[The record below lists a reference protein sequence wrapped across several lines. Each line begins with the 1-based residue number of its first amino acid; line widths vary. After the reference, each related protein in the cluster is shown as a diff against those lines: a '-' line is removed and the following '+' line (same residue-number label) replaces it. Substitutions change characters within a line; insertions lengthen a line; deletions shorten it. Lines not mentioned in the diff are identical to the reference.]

1 MRYPNAANGLRLM
14 FVGQILMIVGVL
26 LAWVPLVGALL
37 IIAAPIVELVG
48 VYKAG
53 ADDENYRGTLVFV
66 ALVLMVNFISGF
78 KGEGFLGSILDMVSE
93 VLNLMVVFSVCNTT
107 SNLLHSI
114 GQEELSQR
122 GGTVVKIYTA
132 CTAIS
137 IVCGVLGIIP
147 IINIAAALVN
157 GISSL
162 VMVVG
167 YVMYLLF
174 LNGSSRV
181 L

>member
-14 FVGQILMIVGVL
+14 FIGQILLIVGVL
-26 LAWVPLVGALL
+26 LAWVPLVGGLL
-37 IIAAPIVELVG
+37 LIAAPFVELLG
-48 VYKAG
+48 IYRAG
-53 ADDENYRGTLVFV
+53 EDDDNYRGALVFAV
-66 ALVLMVNFISGF
+66 LSLVINLISGF
-78 KGEGFLGSILDMVSE
+78 LSEGFLSSILDMASE
-93 VLNLMVVFSVCNTT
+93 VVGLLMVFSVCGTT

-114 GQEELSQR
+114 GQEALSQR
-122 GGTVVKIYTA
+122 GTTVIKIYTA
-132 CTAIS
+132 CTAVS
-137 IVCGVLGIIP
+137 IVCQVLGIIP
-147 IINIAAALVN
+147 IINIAAALVA
-157 GISSL
+157 GISGL

>member
-114 GQEELSQR
+114 GQEALSQR
-122 GGTVVKIYTA
+122 GTTVIKIYTA
-132 CTAIS
+132 CTAVS
-137 IVCGVLGIIP
+137 IVCQVLGIIP
-147 IINIAAALVN
+147 IINIAAALVA
-157 GISSL
+157 GISGL

-174 LNGSSRV
+174 LNGSSKV

>member
-14 FVGQILMIVGVL
+14 FIGQILMIAGVL
-26 LAWVPLVGALL
+26 LAWVPFVGFLL
-37 IIAAPIVELVG
+37 LIAAPFVELLG
-48 VYKAG
+48 IYRAG
-53 ADDENYRGTLVFV
+53 DDDDNYRGALVFAV
-66 ALVLMVNFISGF
+66 LALVINLISGSLS
-78 KGEGFLGSILDMVSE
+78 EGFLSSILDMASE
-93 VLNLMVVFSVCNTT
+93 VVGLLMVFSVCSTT

-114 GQEELSQR
+114 GREALSQR
-122 GGTVVKIYTA
+122 GATVIKIYTA

-137 IVCGVLGIIP
+137 IVCQVLGIIP
-147 IINIAAALVN
+147 IINIAAALVA
-157 GISSL
+157 GISGL

-174 LNGSSRV
+174 LNGSSKV